1 MTDAKTSAPRATGIR
16 IWVLILCAAVIGA
29 ALALSGCG
37 HKLVA
42 APGERTVAVYPDE
55 QTWRK
60 VAQMKQ
66 QGGVAGMFG
75 GLGQNLIAKQLDD
88 QTQVKILSSDTDG
101 ATIVVIQGPFNGT
114 SGFVPKENL
123 N

>member
-1 MTDAKTSAPRATGIR
+1 MADTTSAPRGTGVR
-16 IWVLILCAAVIGA
+16 IWVLIACAFVIGA

-37 HKLVA
+37 HKVIA
-42 APGERTVAVYPDE
+42 TAGERTVPLYPDE

-75 GLGQNLIAKQLDD
+75 GLGQNLVAKQLDD
-88 QTQVKILSSDTDG
+88 QTQVKVLSSDTDG
-101 ATIVVIQGPFNGT
+101 ATIVVIQGPFNGA